1 MKNTKTKSD
10 TNKMKEIKNVLL
22 CGLGGVGCV
31 CACAIHNNSSAT
43 LKILVDENRYKKYKE
58 EPTIFNEKEYF
69 FNYIKPDNTD
79 FSADLIIIATKDD
92 GLDSAIENIKNFV
105 NDETIIISVLN
116 GILSERKLSKVF
128 KEENIPISFF
138 IGSSCIREG
147 RRVHQNG
154 DYDFIIGDKSGQIT
168 HNIELLSSFFKDCN
182 IRHKVSKKIEE
193 RYWKKFMVNVGLNQ
207 ICTVENKTFKEV
219 KQSPHLVERMKKL
232 IWEVKLLAEKEGIN
246 NSQSLYDDTMNFLI
260 NDFEDATPS
269 MLQDL
274 RAGRKTELDIFA
286 GEIIRLGLIHNI
298 QTPENE
304 KIYKEI
310 KAIEDI
316 KIV

>member
-1 MKNTKTKSD
+1 MKK
-10 TNKMKEIKNVLL
+10 IKNILL

-31 CACAIHNNSSAT
+31 CASAIHDNSAAT
-43 LKILVDENRYKKYKE
+43 LKILVDENRYKKYIE
-58 EPTIFNEKEYF
+58 QPTIFNEKEYF
-69 FNYIKPDNTD
+69 FNYIKPDNTN
-79 FSADLIIIATKDD
+79 FKADLIIIATKDD

-105 NDETIIISVLN
+105 SDETIIISVLN
-116 GILSERKLSKVF
+116 GIHSEKKLSKKY
-128 KEENIPISFF
+128 KEKNIPISFF

-147 RRVHQNG
+147 RKIHQNG
-154 DYDFIIGDKSGQIT
+154 NYDFIIGDKSGEIT
-168 HNIELLSSFFKDCN
+168 HNIELLSTFFKDCN
-182 IRHKVSKKIEE
+182 INHKVSKKVME

-207 ICTVENKTFKEV
+207 LCTVENKTFKEI
-219 KQSPHLVERMKKL
+219 KKDPQLVERMRKL

-246 NSQSLYDDTMNFLI
+246 NPQALYDDTIKFLI
-260 NDFEDATPS
+260 DDFEDATPS
-269 MLQDL
+269 MLQDI

-286 GEIIRLGLIHNI
+286 GEIIRLGSLHNI
-298 QTPENE
+298 KTPENE